1 MLYIPISNTIFIPR
15 RRVSRP
21 TLDSRFRGN
30 DKVWSFLCQN
40 KHPLG
45 VFMLLAM
52 ALCVLSGC
60 SGCTSGGRNLTNIEL
75 FQDMMQ
81 QPSIKEQE
89 GGSKGDLLMRH
100 PPAHTKARNH
110 SYYKYVGNP
119 EGAANN
125 LSNPFAGEFSPAVIY
140 LGHRQYEKTC
150 IVCHGAKGDGNG
162 LVSPKMAVKPPSL
175 LTDKVRNYS
184 DGRLY
189 HIIHEGQGLMSSYKK
204 QVFRE
209 KDRWALINY
218 IRTLQQKALKKTIE
232 KNIIKQ
238 KEVK

>member
-1 MLYIPISNTIFIPR
+1 MSYIPISNPQRGRLLTHSVRTLPSSNPYTKKSPTNPQ
-15 RRVSRP
+15 RVLS
-21 TLDSRFRGN
+21 
-30 DKVWSFLCQN
+30 V
-40 KHPLG
+40 
-45 VFMLLAM
+45 M
-52 ALCVLSGC
+52 ALCFLSGC
-60 SGCTSGGRNLTNIEL
+60 TGAGRNRTNIEPL
-75 FQDMMQ
+75 QDMMQ

-89 GGSKGDLLMRH
+89 GSKTGNLLMRL
-100 PPAHTKARNH
+100 PPPHTKARNH

-119 EGAANN
+119 QGAAKN
-125 LSNPFAGEFSPAVIY
+125 LSNPFAGQFSPAIIY

-150 IVCHGAKGDGNG
+150 IACHGIKGDGNG
-162 LVSPKMAVKPPSL
+162 LVSVKMAVKPPSL
-175 LTDKVRNYS
+175 LTDKARNYS

-238 KEVK
+238 KEVKK